1 MARPKKQEASSSELV
16 QELEVRK
23 KQLEIL
29 YKKLAVIK
37 DNVDTALT
45 YLGRIDSCETLA
57 EAAFRAGGAYRP
69 LDKADDDLEEML
81 DELYNS
87 SDCEH
92 WTDITNN

>member
-1 MARPKKQEASSSELV
+1 MARSKKQEASSSEQA

-23 KQLEIL
+23 KQLETL

-37 DNVDTALT
+37 ENVDTALT

-69 LDKADDDLEEML
+69 LDKASDDLEEIL
-81 DELYNS
+81 EELYQD
-87 SDCEH
+87 SDKH
-92 WTDITNN
+92 WEDITNN